1 MIWNIDDE
9 RKKTKRHYDGD
20 FSGYLSEEALTEL
33 IEQVES
39 QEMLHAPVH
48 LKSNIIGQ
56 IRQERRGAQKRQM
69 FAYRAKVLIAMAAAL
84 TLLILMPD
92 DRTEGVENMSI
103 EQQADESLE
112 QMALRRQEKM
122 DANWERYLAG
132 RERGGVRGFFES
144 LNERITKFAGIYD
157 SNNNDG
163 NEIDTESETE

>member
-1 MIWNIDDE
+1 MIRNIED
-9 RKKTKRHYDGD
+9 KKNLKQHYDSD

-39 QEMLHAPVH
+39 QEMLCAPVH

-56 IRQERRGAQKRQM
+56 IRQERRGAKKRQV
-69 FAYRAKVLIAMAAAL
+69 FAYRAKVLVAMAAAL

-92 DRTEGVENMSI
+92 DRTESVGNKSI
-103 EQQADESLE
+103 EQQTGESLE
-112 QMALRRQEKM
+112 QMAIRRQEDM
-122 DANWERYLAG
+122 DANWERYVAA
-132 RERGGVRGFFES
+132 RQRGGVRGFFES

-163 NEIDTESETE
+163 NRIDTGSETK